1 LDHPSGRRAV
11 EYPPY
16 PIQGRGGW

>member
-1 LDHPSGRRAV
+1 LDHPSGWRAV